1 LNAVTDSFEDLSEN
15 SGRFQY
21 KSVDA
26 NESLGYS
33 SGSVAGFVIGFLL
46 VGLLIGAVVG
56 YFVVLKRAAPSLP
69 GFLNP
74 NFKAQP

>member
-1 LNAVTDSFEDLSEN
+1 MSEN

-21 KSVDA
+21 KSVEA

-33 SGSVAGFVIGFLL
+33 SGAVAGFVIGFLL
-46 VGLLIGAVVG
+46 VGLLVGAAVG
-56 YFVVLKRAAPSLP
+56 YFVILKRAAPSMP

-74 NFKAQP
+74 NFKA